1 MFNIY
6 QFIEVLVAQSFI
18 EMQHYINVHDIY
30 RTKLYVMML
39 LIFIINTMYLLT
51 LSSAAVA
58 AKSL

>member
-30 RTKLYVMML
+30 RTK
-39 LIFIINTMYLLT
+39 
-51 LSSAAVA
+51 
-58 AKSL
+58 